1 MIIRKVM
8 LVVCGLLLS
17 CNVLAREVAGVKL
30 ADMAQVGNASLQLN
44 GAGIRTKFFFKIYI
58 GALYLPQKQ
67 NLADTII
74 ADEHE
79 HRVALHM
86 LHELTSKKLYG
97 AFSEA
102 IEVNH
107 THAELVALDAQLK
120 QMAQIFDEVKEVK
133 PGDVIT
139 LDYLPASGTQIS
151 VNGTARGT
159 IAGAPFNRALLRIW
173 LGSKPV
179 QDDLKKEML
188 GG

>member
-1 MIIRKVM
+1 MKKILLM
-8 LVVCGLLLS
+8 LFALLLS
-17 CNVLAREVAGVKL
+17 CNVRALEVAGVKL
-30 ADMAQVGNASLQLN
+30 PDTVQVGNVGLQLN
-44 GAGIRTKFFFKIYI
+44 GAGIRTKFFFKIYV

-67 NLADTII
+67 TLPDSII
-74 ADEHE
+74 ADDHE
-79 HRVALHM
+79 HRIALHI
-86 LHELTSKKLYG
+86 LHELSSKKLYG

-107 THAELVALDAQLK
+107 THAELVALDAQMR
-120 QMAQIFDEVKEVK
+120 QMAQIFDDVKEVK

-139 LDYLPASGTQIS
+139 LDFLPASGTQIS
-151 VNGTARGT
+151 VNGIARGT
-159 IAGAPFNRALLRIW
+159 IPGAAFNRALLEIW

>member
-1 MIIRKVM
+1 MKMKRILLI
-8 LVVCGLLLS
+8 VCGLLMNW
-17 CNVLAREVAGVKL
+17 NVNALEVASVKL
-30 ADMAQVGNASLQLN
+30 PDTAQVGNANLQLN
-44 GAGIRTKFFFKIYI
+44 GAGIRTKFFFKIYVS
-58 GALYLPQKQ
+58 ALYLSQKQ

-74 ADEHE
+74 ADGHE

-107 THAELVALDAQLK
+107 THAELVALDAQMK

-159 IAGAPFNRALLRIW
+159 IPGAAFDRAILRIW
-173 LGSKPV
+173 LGSNPV
-179 QDDLKKEML
+179 QEDLKKAML